1 MFFDVHSVY
10 SNHEEITCTRVDV
23 DSRRAR
29 AEPGNGRPSR
39 RLATLARAR
48 VTRDSG
54 RDSRTIMSGGSSA
67 ANAAHDAM
75 RAAIGEMDASR
86 GFDAVVVCTSNA
98 AQEAYWQRRLELTR
112 GQAAKEGATI
122 VCVHEDWAK
131 DGAGNGLGTLYAYE
145 KARAKARETG
155 RGDLD
160 EILANGGTIGMYH
173 TAGKGTRLAPLP
185 GSENNNKPGVKLPS
199 LVTVDGGKENLTILE
214 AVIRQT
220 GRYASE
226 RAGRCSV
233 FWGDQIFVPAAG
245 HGASGKHHADI
256 LAFMGPMPTAEEWR
270 ERGLEKY
277 GLIAVNEANEATQ
290 VEKVSYDTAAELLKS
305 FGSVAGVGPSLG
317 SFSLSAPLLS
327 GLLEEFKTEIA
338 GKTAKFDS
346 DPHFWMPLTLSKDAY
361 VKVMSTKGEA
371 EEQSSSHH
379 DRMQAFRAKLLAA
392 HPDKGMFGAINVGE
406 GSYWWDYG
414 LLALYMKNNLL
425 ALGDSEEAKSLR
437 LYLGIPEGARRVDA
451 QLGATKVD
459 ESTVV
464 LASKIDA
471 GHVASSVVSHVCT
484 KNADISNSLLVNVT
498 AKNIRA
504 HNCVVY
510 NVVDES
516 DEGLILP
523 DGAVFTNVF
532 IPAKGSDDKHTK
544 LVMSS
549 TTATCGGKVFKSK
562 LSQNPYSFNQVY
574 ELNADT
580 DVERAYAA
588 AKAAHAEAAA
598 KH

>member
-1 MFFDVHSVY
+1 MSAA
-10 SNHEEITCTRVDV
+10 ET
-23 DSRRAR
+23 AR
-29 AEPGNGRPSR
+29 AG
-39 RLATLARAR
+39 
-48 VTRDSG
+48 
-54 RDSRTIMSGGSSA
+54 
-67 ANAAHDAM
+67 AHDAM
-75 RAAIGEMDASR
+75 RVAISEMDATR

-98 AQEAYWQRRLELTR
+98 AQEEYWQRRLEATR
-112 GQAAKEGATI
+112 GQAAKSGATI

-145 KARAKARETG
+145 KARAKARDTG

-160 EILANGGTIGMYH
+160 AILANGGTIGMYH

-199 LVTVDGGKENLTILE
+199 LVTVDGEKENLTILE

-226 RAGRCSV
+226 RSGRCSV
-233 FWGDQIFVPAAG
+233 FWGDQIFVPSAG

-256 LAFMGPMPTAEEWR
+256 LAFMGPMPSAEEWR

-277 GLIAVNEANEATQ
+277 GLIAVNDSGEATQ
-290 VEKVSYDTAAELLKS
+290 VEKVSYETATELLKS
-305 FGSVAGVGPSLG
+305 FGAVASVGPSLG
-317 SFSLSAPLLS
+317 SFSLSAPLLA
-327 GLLEEFKTEIA
+327 GLLAEFSAEIA
-338 GKTAKFDS
+338 GKVAKLDS
-346 DPHFWMPLTLSKDAY
+346 DPHFWMPLTLSRDAY
-361 VKVMSTKGEA
+361 VKVMSSKGESEA
-371 EEQSSSHH
+371 TSSAHH
-379 DRMQAFRAKLLAA
+379 GRMQAFRAKLLAE
-392 HPDKGMFGAINVGE
+392 HPDKGMFGAINVGT

-414 LLALYMKNNLL
+414 LLKLYMKNNLL

-451 QLGATKVD
+451 SLGASVKVD
-459 ESTVV
+459 ESTVI

-471 GHVASSVVSHVCT
+471 GHVASSVLSHVRT

-498 AKNIRA
+498 AKKIRA
-504 HNCVVY
+504 HNCIVY

-516 DEGLILP
+516 EEGLILP

-532 IPAKGSDDKHTK
+532 IPAAVSDDEHSKIIMT
-544 LVMSS
+544 S
-549 TTATCGGKVFKSK
+549 TTTTCGGAVFKSK
-562 LSQNPYSFNQVY
+562 LSQNPYSFNDVY

-580 DVERAYAA
+580 DVVLAYAA
-588 AKAAHAEAAA
+588 AKAAHAAAAA